1 MGFWDYTRAILAI
14 VVVIFAAYYVTRKFG
29 QMGGGTPMRRA
40 PIKIVGTTPLGRDRS
55 LVLVTVGSKTYLLGV
70 TAQHIERID
79 EYPAEELPI
88 EPVPETPTSGF
99 QAELLTRLQEWR
111 KNGKS

>member
-1 MGFWDYTRAILAI
+1 MGFWGYTRATIAI
-14 VVVIFAAYYVTRKFG
+14 IVVIFAAYYVTRKFG
-29 QMGGGTPMRRA
+29 QISGGTPTRRA
-40 PIKIVGTTPLGRDRS
+40 PIKIVGTTSLGRDRS
-55 LVLVTVGSKTYLLGV
+55 LVLVTVGEKTYLLGV

-88 EPVPETPTSGF
+88 EPIPETSVTGF
-99 QAELLTRLQEWR
+99 QAELLARLQEWR

>member
-1 MGFWDYTRAILAI
+1 MGFWDYARAILAI

-29 QMGGGTPMRRA
+29 QISGGTPTRRA
-40 PIKIVGTTPLGRDRS
+40 PIKILGTTPLGRDRS
-55 LVLVTVGSKTYLLGV
+55 LVLVTVGEKTYLLGV

-79 EYPAEELPI
+79 EYQAEELPV
-88 EPVPETPTSGF
+88 EPAPETPATGF
-99 QAELLTRLQEWR
+99 QAELLARLQEWR